1 MESRVEQ
8 AVALHQ
14 KGYNCAQAIIC
25 TYCDL
30 FGVDEQT
37 AYKMSEGFGLG
48 MGMMETCGALTGGLM
63 MAGLKTAQA

>member
-48 MGMMETCGALTGGLM
+48 WA
-63 MAGLKTAQA
+63 